1 MRILVIFLIF
11 AINIAYAQDLKKV
24 NGVTDTNVKKV
35 ATISDTN
42 IKKVNGVNFS
52 SAAGLL
58 DLYPG
63 AGAAWSVRKLDID
76 YTGYCMK
83 VERASDN
90 TTQDIGFDA
99 NGDLDVAAIATFC
112 GASNGYVHTWY
123 DQGANGY
130 DVLAVEN
137 FDDWMIYDGS
147 AVLLKDGRPNI
158 QKNNTGDFST
168 SVEIQDLVGS
178 NAFYAVSTYTHADN
192 AGFGS
197 NVVSTQGYE
206 IYAIGGILGG
216 GGVDAVGG
224 LNFANTSTS
233 GAYSFTVGDQVIIEY
248 LKVSSSQDDVYVF
261 GAQKD
266 SGNTNSTSYSPSS
279 STVGIYIGGAYLGFG
294 TEIEAIQELIL
305 YPSNQNS
312 NRSGIYA
319 NVAAY
324 F

>member
-1 MRILVIFLIF
+1 MKKLIYLFILVL
-11 AINIAYAQDLKKV
+11 NIGYSQDLKKV

-35 ATISDTN
+35 ATVSDTN
-42 IKKVNGVNFS
+42 IKKVNGVTLS
-52 SAAGLL
+52 TLTGLL

-63 AGAAWSVRKLDID
+63 AGGAWSVRKLDID

-90 TTQDIGFDA
+90 TTQDIGFDV

-112 GASNGYVHTWY
+112 GASEGYVHTWY
-123 DQGANGY
+123 DQSPNGY

-137 FDDWMIYDGS
+137 FDDWMIYDG
-147 AVLLKDGRPNI
+147 ADIITKDGRPSI
-158 QKNNTGDFST
+158 QKTNTGDFST
-168 SVEIQDLVGS
+168 SVEIQDIVGD
-178 NAFYAVSTYTHADN
+178 NAFYAISTYTHADN
-192 AGFGS
+192 SGFGS
-197 NVVSTQGYE
+197 GVVSTQGYG
-206 IYAIGGILGG
+206 IYVIGGILGASI
-216 GGVDAVGG
+216 DAVGG
-224 LNFANTSTS
+224 LNSAATYSS
-233 GAYSFTVGDQVIIEY
+233 GAYSFTAGDQVIIEY

-261 GAQKD
+261 GSQKD

-279 STVGIYIGGAYLGFG
+279 STVVIYIGGAYLGFG

-312 NRSGIYA
+312 NRSSIYA
-319 NVAAY
+319 NIAAY